1 MVATAENLIRNL
13 TCCVCISYNNL
24 FTFSNHDPAN
34 GSGIMSGSFSAPTE
48 RLYLQGMNSIRQ
60 FNKAS

>member
-1 MVATAENLIRNL
+1 MVATAENFISNFA
-13 TCCVCISYNNL
+13 CCVCVSHDNL
-24 FTFSNHDPAN
+24 FTFRHHDTAY
-34 GSGIMSGSFSAPTE
+34 GSGIMSCSFSAPTE